1 MKKWFIASCATTMV
15 VGTLLGSAPQASAD
29 WFSSHHPRRAEV
41 NRREKWQQ
49 EQITRGLRYGTLTP
63 GEAQQLESQEGALK
77 RQEGA
82 EVRANGGSL
91 TGREYRQ
98 LNHEEDS
105 LSHEIHQDTHN

>member
-1 MKKWFIASCATTMV
+1 MKKWFVASCATTMV

-29 WFSSHHPRRAEV
+29 WFSRHHPRRAEV
-41 NRREKWQQ
+41 DRREERQQ
-49 EQITRGLRYGTLTP
+49 EQIAHGLRNGTLTP
-63 GEAQQLESQEGALK
+63 GEARQLESQEGALR
-77 RQEGA
+77 RQEDA

-91 TGREYRQ
+91 TGQEYRQ